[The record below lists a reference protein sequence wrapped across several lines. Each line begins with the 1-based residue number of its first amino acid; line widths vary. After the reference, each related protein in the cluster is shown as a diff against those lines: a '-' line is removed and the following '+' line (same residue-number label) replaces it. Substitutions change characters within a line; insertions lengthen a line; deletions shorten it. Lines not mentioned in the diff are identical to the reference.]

1 MPPQQSTGKH
11 VKSCR
16 HLVFVLGDQLD
27 HHSSAFTDFDPA
39 RDHVFMAEVRD
50 ESTHVWS
57 AKPRTAFFFAAM
69 RHFADALRQQKISV
83 DYQRIGTH
91 DFTSLTEALKDA
103 IARHQPQKI
112 VMVEPGDWRVEQALR
127 AFATESK
134 TNLVMREDTHFM
146 CSRHEFAEWARGYK
160 QFRLEYFYRMM
171 RKRYNVMMEG
181 DQPLQGR
188 WNFDSENRGSFPK
201 GGPRDVPAR
210 VKVAPDAITQSA
222 IDDVNKHFAGHPGTL
237 DDFAWPVTRETALQ
251 SLQTFAHER
260 LKHFGEF
267 QDAMWTDE
275 PFLYHAHISAV
286 LNVKLLNPRE
296 VINAALT
303 ALNEGRAPIEAVEGF
318 VRQVLGW
325 REFISGLY
333 WLDMPGMREANH
345 FKHDRK
351 LPAWYWTTDTQMNC
365 MRQTISQTLKH
376 GYAHHIQRLMVTG
389 IFGLLA
395 ETTPQELEDWYL
407 AVYVDAVDWVELP
420 NVAGMALFANNG
432 RFTSKPYIA
441 SGQYIKRMSNYC
453 SGCRYKPEMKTGSSA
468 CPFTTLYWNFLDKHE
483 KTLAGNPRT
492 ALMVRNIARLTIDER
507 AAIRSQAVLTLKNLD
522 NV

>member
-1 MPPQQSTGKH
+1 MKA
-11 VKSCR
+11 CR
-16 HLVFVLGDQLD
+16 HLIFVLGDQLD
-27 HHSSAFTDFDPA
+27 KNSSAFIDFDA
-39 RDHVFMAEVRD
+39 RQDRVFMAEVRE

-57 AKPRTAFFFAAM
+57 TKPRTTFFFAAM
-69 RHFADALRQQKISV
+69 RHFADVLRAKNITV
-83 DYQRIGTH
+83 DYQKIGSH
-91 DFTSLTEALKDA
+91 GFRSLVAALTDA
-103 IARHQPQKI
+103 IKRHQPQKI

-127 AFATESK
+127 TFAAESEV
-134 TNLVMREDTHFM
+134 NLVMRDDTHFL
-146 CSRHEFAEWARGYK
+146 CSRREFAEWSRGYK

-188 WNFDSENRGSFPK
+188 WNFDSENRGAFPK
-201 GGPRDVPAR
+201 SGPANIPERFSI
-210 VKVAPDAITQSA
+210 APDAVTREA
-222 IDDVNKHFAGHPGTL
+222 MADVNSHFADHPGNV
-237 DDFAWPVTRETALQ
+237 DEFAWPVTRKDALRALK
-251 SLQTFAHER
+251 SFVDER

-275 PFLYHAHISAV
+275 PFLYHAHISAA

-325 REFISGLY
+325 REFIHGLY
-333 WLDMPGMREANH
+333 WLDMPQMREANYFRH
-345 FKHDRK
+345 ERK
-351 LPAWYWTTDTQMNC
+351 LPAWYWTAETQMNC
-365 MRQTISQTLKH
+365 MRQTISQTLRH

-395 ETTPQELEDWYL
+395 ETMPQELEDWYL

-453 SGCRYKPEMKTGSSA
+453 SGCRYKPEVKTGSNA

-483 KTLAGNPRT
+483 KMLTGNPRT
-492 ALMVRNIARLTIDER
+492 ALMVKNIARLSAEER
-507 AAIRSQAVLTLKNLD
+507 EAIREQAIVTLGNL
-522 NV
+522 NSL